1 MPQVFGDCVVYLM
14 VWRRKEKVYS
24 FKESWKKTEQ
34 IPYSRF

>member
-1 MPQVFGDCVVYLM
+1 MPQGFGVCVVNLM
-14 VWRRKEKVYS
+14 VWRRKEEVYS